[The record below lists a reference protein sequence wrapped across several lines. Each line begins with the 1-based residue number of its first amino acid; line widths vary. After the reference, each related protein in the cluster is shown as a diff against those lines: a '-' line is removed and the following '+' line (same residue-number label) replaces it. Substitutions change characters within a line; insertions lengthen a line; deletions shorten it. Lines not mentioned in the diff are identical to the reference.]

1 MDESNVAFKGTVNGL
16 TIIMK
21 EEEPF
26 EEIIEQ
32 INEKVQ
38 TASKFFD
45 GAVLNVKYKGKE
57 LTKDQEEEIFGVLT
71 KKSGAKITSFN
82 KDLNEPKPSELEK
95 DNSFVQKMQM
105 KKVFFKGIQE
115 GDTKF
120 HRGTVRSGQLLNYN
134 GNIVVLGDV
143 NPGAEIISTGN
154 VVVMGSLRG
163 IVHAGADG
171 NKESVIAALNLAPTQ
186 LRIADMIARAP
197 DGDSARNGFIPEL
210 ACIKDDQVFIERY
223 LPQK

>member
-26 EEIIEQ
+26 EDIVNQ
-32 INEKVQ
+32 INDKVKS
-38 TASKFFD
+38 ASKFFD
-45 GAVLNVKYKGKE
+45 GAVLKVKYKGKY
-57 LTKDQEEEIFGVLT
+57 LTKEQEEQIYGILSE
-71 KKSGAKITSFN
+71 KSGATITGFI
-82 KDLNEPKPSELEK
+82 KDLESSKPGELE
-95 DNSFVQKMQM
+95 NENTFVQKMQM

-115 GDTKF
+115 GNAKF

-143 NPGAEIISTGN
+143 NPGAEIVSTGN

-186 LRIADMIARAP
+186 LRIADIIARAP
-197 DGDSARNGFIPEL
+197 DGDNIRAGFIPEL
-210 ACIKDDQVFIERY
+210 ACIKNNQVYIEKY
-223 LPQK
+223 LPQR

>member
-26 EEIIEQ
+26 EEIVEQ
-32 INEKVQ
+32 INEKVMS
-38 TASKFFD
+38 ASKFFD
-45 GAVLNVKYKGKE
+45 GAVLSVKYKGKD
-57 LTKDQEEEIFGVLT
+57 LTAEQEEQIFGILSEQ
-71 KKSGAKITSFN
+71 SGAKITSFSR
-82 KDLNEPKPSELEK
+82 DLDSPKPSDLEK
-95 DNSFVQKMQM
+95 ENSFVQKMQM

-115 GDTKF
+115 GNTKF
-120 HRGTVRSGQLLNYN
+120 HRGTVRSGQLLNFN
-134 GNIVVLGDV
+134 GNIVILGDV

-154 VVVMGSLRG
+154 VVVMGYLRG

-186 LRIADMIARAP
+186 LRIANMIARAP
-197 DGDSARNGFIPEL
+197 DGDSAKNGFTPEL
-210 ACIKDDQVFIERY
+210 ACIKNDQVYIEKY